1 MQFDIHRTAGQSP
14 DQNSRGERKKR
25 RVIRDVNR
33 GHDSRDK
40 ERKER
45 GKRSML
51 KLCRQK
57 DRERERE
64 RERETDREIDER
76 KRMTWGTKV
85 RKISQTQ
92 NDRIYVLKTV
102 V

>member
-1 MQFDIHRTAGQSP
+1 
-14 DQNSRGERKKR
+14 
-25 RVIRDVNR
+25 
-33 GHDSRDK
+33 
-40 ERKER
+40 
-45 GKRSML
+45 ML

-64 RERETDREIDER
+64 REREIDER
-76 KRMTWGTKV
+76 KRMTWGTKF